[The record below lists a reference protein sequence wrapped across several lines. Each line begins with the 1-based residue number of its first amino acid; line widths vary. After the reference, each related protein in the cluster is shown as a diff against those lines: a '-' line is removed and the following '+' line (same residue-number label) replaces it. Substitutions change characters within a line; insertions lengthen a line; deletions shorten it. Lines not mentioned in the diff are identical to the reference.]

1 MKKIK
6 NLFKAQVLCLLFA
19 TIISAVLV
27 VTNYAN
33 YKKTTANY
41 DEKVIGE
48 RIEVEKISED
58 YISFF
63 DTIGTETT
71 YYIIYEYEWQG
82 KTYQTEVKK
91 GFFGLIDYLDYGT
104 KIVCYI
110 NAENPNDAVVNA
122 FYPVTIP
129 IILFAVFFISF
140 ILVAT
145 YFLFDSEK
153 DRIVPMKD
161 KREVICTCPYCKSEN
176 VGVKDFLSD
185 KTGIAGYK
193 KIWAYCMICGRRS
206 DKREVPIETSDDDII
221 ELATAEWRSR
231 EKKLSLDELEA
242 LYLGRYIRKKDNKV
256 SEDDVENFIEWCRN
270 NI

>member
-161 KREVICTCPYCKSEN
+161 KREV
-176 VGVKDFLSD
+176 
-185 KTGIAGYK
+185 
-193 KIWAYCMICGRRS
+193 
-206 DKREVPIETSDDDII
+206 PIETSDDDII